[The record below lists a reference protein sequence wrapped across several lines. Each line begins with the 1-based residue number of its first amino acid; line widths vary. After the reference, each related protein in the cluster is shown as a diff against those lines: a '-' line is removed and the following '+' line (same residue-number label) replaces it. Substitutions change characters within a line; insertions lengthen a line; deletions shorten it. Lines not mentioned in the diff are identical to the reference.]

1 MIEWARR
8 LRERFNAPFADVD
21 DMTPEEKRW
30 WETEKTEV
38 LRRTRWVRF
47 GQSLAAS
54 IGPALPDIV
63 KDPAR
68 LSRPEELAF
77 IGFLVAAMYL
87 LTGIPVGRV
96 TLRMAKKE
104 LLPQHR
110 LRRALLADLRS
121 EEPVPSGAAA
131 ESASARRLERDDVA

>member
-1 MIEWARR
+1 MIGWARR
-8 LRERFNAPFADVD
+8 LREGLNAPFADVD
-21 DMTPEEKRW
+21 DMTAEETRW

-38 LRRTRWVRF
+38 LRRTRWMRF

-54 IGPALPDIV
+54 IGPALPGIV

-68 LSRPEELAF
+68 FSRPEELAF

-104 LLPQHR
+104 LLPQYR
-110 LRRALLADLRS
+110 LRRALLADLKS
-121 EEPVPSGAAA
+121 EVPISSGAAA
-131 ESASARRLERDDVA
+131 EPASTRRLERDDVA